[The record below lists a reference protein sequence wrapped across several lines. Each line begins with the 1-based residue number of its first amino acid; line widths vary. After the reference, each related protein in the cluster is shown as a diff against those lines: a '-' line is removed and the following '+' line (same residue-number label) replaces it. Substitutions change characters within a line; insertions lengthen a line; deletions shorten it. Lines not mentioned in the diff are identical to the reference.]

1 MLAILQQSTTR
12 LLFWSTWLV
21 LMPGRM
27 LCFQTT
33 IHRASSSHYR
43 QCSTTVTTQ
52 LAAQAA
58 ATLKPAAAPL
68 MDAGKALARTGELLI
83 DVTTEL
89 DLYGG
94 ALSAAGAE
102 VRNAGDAVA

>member
-1 MLAILQQSTTR
+1 ML
-12 LLFWSTWLV
+12 
-21 LMPGRM
+21 G
-27 LCFQTT
+27 FQTT
-33 IHRASSSHYR
+33 IHLASSSHYR
-43 QCSTTVTTQ
+43 QCSTTTKTTTQ

>member
-1 MLAILQQSTTR
+1 MLASCSL
-12 LLFWSTWLV
+12 
-21 LMPGRM
+21 G
-27 LCFQTT
+27 FQTA
-33 IHRASSSHYR
+33 ISSSSQR
-43 QCSTTVTTQ
+43 PRRTQ

-58 ATLKPAAAPL
+58 ATLKPAAIPL

-102 VRNAGDAVA
+102 VRNAGDAIA